1 MKKNNYY
8 PKFPVINLPHLK
20 NVKIPLVRQVKLYH
34 PQKTAI
40 KNITK
45 SIESA
50 LIQSKRINKLPKG
63 STIAIAAGSRGI
75 AQIGE
80 VISVIVDWLKS
91 RGHDCF
97 IVPAMGSHGGAS
109 AEVQAQILRDLGIE
123 EDKINAPIKASMEVV
138 DYGKTKYGISC
149 KFDKKAAESD
159 AVIVVNRVKSHTS
172 FPRPIE
178 SGLTKMVA
186 VGLGKDQGARNVH
199 KLGPKGLAEVLPELA
214 RIAIRKSP
222 IVYGIALVEN
232 ANEEL
237 CIIEGVE
244 PDKFLSTDERLLKL
258 AKSNLAK
265 LPFSQL
271 DVLVVEEIG
280 KDISGM
286 GMDYAVTGR
295 TDIRGI
301 PNPSTP
307 FIHKIG
313 VFSLTPASHGNGQ
326 GIGVADYIPLSLTR
340 QINLYDMYMN
350 SITATVIEKVRIPI
364 VLPDE
369 LSVIKAC
376 IATCWEAEEEKV
388 RLCIIRS
395 TLHLDNV
402 LVSTSLV
409 KDIEGKNNAKVISFT
424 KTLRFSHEGKL
435 LTRCS
440 RN

>member
-63 STIAIAAGSRGI
+63 STIAIAVGSRGI

-138 DYGKTKYGISC
+138 DYGKTKYDISC

-159 AVIVVNRVKSHTS
+159 AV
-172 FPRPIE
+172 
-178 SGLTKMVA
+178 VA

-232 ANEEL
+232 TNEEL

-395 TLHLDNV
+395 TLHLDDI

-409 KDIEGKNNAKVISFT
+409 KDIEGKKNAKVISST